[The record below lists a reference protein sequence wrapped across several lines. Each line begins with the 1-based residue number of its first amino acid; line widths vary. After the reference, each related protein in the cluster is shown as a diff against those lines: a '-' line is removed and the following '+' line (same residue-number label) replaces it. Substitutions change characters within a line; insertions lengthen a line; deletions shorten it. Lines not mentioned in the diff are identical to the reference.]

1 MSPYSCS
8 RFTQV
13 VGHMLL
19 RKFRHI
25 FMQHNIPRVQG
36 LTNVRDV
43 LAPQRTCLQD
53 SRTIFLNYN
62 QSAQSHASTL
72 TAEQKQNNRN
82 CLLVFEPWLITRNNF
97 IVGPSRPS
105 CSPKLVQS
113 WKQGW
118 LTSDDLRTKL
128 WIKNLRNHTTHLFE
142 SCNQILCMETPVA
155 ATPACLAT
163 SRQDDGC
170 RASCAWSN

>member
-1 MSPYSCS
+1 MSPYWCS

-13 VGHMLL
+13 FGHMLL
-19 RKFRHI
+19 RKILHI

-53 SRTIFLNYN
+53 SRAIFSNYN
-62 QSAQSHASTL
+62 LSAQSHAPTL

-105 CSPKLVQS
+105 CSPKLFQS

-118 LTSDDLRTKL
+118 LTTFDLCTKL
-128 WIKNLRNHTTHLFE
+128 WIKNPCNHTTHTCLK
-142 SCNQILCMETPVA
+142 VA
-155 ATPACLAT
+155 TRL
-163 SRQDDGC
+163 
-170 RASCAWSN
+170 CAWRPQ